1 MNNNEERCRY
11 EIVRPERGSIAD
23 VLRWMLLSDNHAAD
37 AFLESST
44 EYWSSSSSSSS
55 SSDVVYDDDDDDDD
69 DDDKR
74 WVLMMSVI
82 IRKLIGAMA
91 KPMEWSGWVVEY
103 FLNLLSLNGQLLGLL
118 YNLIFSGKGFPH
130 IQERHRSF
138 GPKNRPLPQQHH
150 HHQHPPADANA
161 DGHADGRL
169 LDLCILASK
178 LAYENPSFIANV
190 VTHHWN
196 MHFLDFFNSWNE
208 FQKDWSTQVF
218 LMCDTP
224 IDPNFILVSF
234 RGTDPFD
241 AHDWTTDFDY
251 SWYHIPNVGKLHMGF
266 LEALGLGNRADP
278 STFSKHLLLIPPPP
292 PIIHHNHEMITA
304 YHSVRHRL
312 KTLLLHQHK
321 KAKFIV
327 TGHSL
332 GGALA
337 LLFPTILLV
346 HHEYE
351 LMQRLQ
357 VVYTFGQPRVG
368 DSELGRFMEPH
379 LNYPI
384 PRYFRLVYCNDLVP
398 RIPYDNTT
406 FFFKHFG
413 KCLYFNSRYA
423 LHNVDEEP
431 NRNYFGFRYLIPE
444 YINAWWELL
453 RAFAITYMYGED
465 YKETWCSIFL
475 RLIGLAFPGVSA
487 HSPTDYVNSVRLGS

>member
-1 MNNNEERCRY
+1 MKMDGSMMNNNEERCRY
-11 EIVRPERGSIAD
+11 EIVRAERGSIAD

-37 AFLESST
+37 AFLESSST
-44 EYWSSSSSSSS
+44 EWSRSSSS
-55 SSDVVYDDDDDDDD
+55 SSDVVY

-82 IRKLIGAMA
+82 IRKFIGAMA

-118 YNLIFSGKGFPH
+118 YNLIFS
-130 IQERHRSF
+130 
-138 GPKNRPLPQQHH
+138 
-150 HHQHPPADANA
+150 DAYDA
-161 DGHADGRL
+161 YDAYDGRL

-208 FQKDWSTQVF
+208 FHKDWSTQVF

-278 STFSKHLLLIPPPP
+278 STFSKHLLHIP
-292 PIIHHNHEMITA
+292 PIIHHNHDDEMITA
-304 YHSVRHRL
+304 YHAVRHRL
-312 KTLLLHQHK
+312 KTLLLHQPHNN

-431 NRNYFGFRYLIPE
+431 NRNYFGLRYLIPE
-444 YINAWWELL
+444 YMNAWWELL

-487 HSPTDYVNSVRLGS
+487 HSPTDYLNSVRLGSYA